1 MSFRW
6 LPDAELDPHPRLTW
20 LIEYCFDLAISRL
33 YRIDVHYPPGYR
45 LAPGTLVVSN
55 HRRDVDVPILASVLC
70 RRQGLRLDQPL
81 PFFASREDL
90 FRRDFLS
97 EYLHAWPRPLQ
108 RLLGRIPLA
117 WFFHA
122 MRVKPIRRV
131 REFSLSEAFS
141 ELPDPGEKV
150 HWLNARGRHEWAT
163 GERNNPG
170 RPGKP
175 PNRRAWGLRRLH
187 GKARRTL
194 QPDFRATI
202 ITQLEHFAGLLDAGR
217 IVYLAPEGAN
227 SRDGRFHRLRAG
239 TWELVQRAAQA
250 PPILPLALSYDAL
263 RAGRLRPIVRV
274 GTPLAAYPVHD
285 RGHFDTML
293 KIQIRKLFPLN
304 TSHLISR
311 FLVWGPATFTT
322 HDFADWLERARDQL
336 AQTDSVVDP
345 ELAHCDTHTLAA
357 TRLDWLRHSALVSR
371 TQSGWRNDWP
381 QHSEPGWRTPAE
393 TVRYCENA
401 LDDHLRAL
409 APNLLLRP

>member
-1 MSFRW
+1 MSFQW
-6 LPDAELDPHPRLTW
+6 LPDAELDAHPRLTW
-20 LIEYCFDLAISRL
+20 LAEYIFDLAISRV
-33 YRIDVHYPPGYR
+33 YDIEAQYPADYN

-55 HRRDVDVPILASVLC
+55 HRRDIDAPILASVLC
-70 RRQGLRLDQPL
+70 RRKGLRFDQPL

-90 FRRDFLS
+90 FRQDFLS

-108 RLLGRIPLA
+108 RLLGRIPLG
-117 WFFHA
+117 WFFNA

-141 ELPDPGEKV
+141 ELPNQQEKAQL
-150 HWLNARGRHEWAT
+150 LNARGRHEWAT

-187 GKARRTL
+187 GRARQRL

-202 ITQLEHFAGLLDAGR
+202 TTQLEYFAELLDAGR
-217 IVYLAPEGAN
+217 LVYLAPEGAN
-227 SRDGRFHRLRAG
+227 SRDGRFNRLRAG

-250 PPILPLALSYDAL
+250 PPIQPLALSYDAL
-263 RAGRLRPIVRV
+263 RAGRLRTVVRV
-274 GTPLAAYPVHD
+274 GTPLKAYPMD
-285 RGHFDTML
+285 SRGDFDTLL
-293 KIQIRKLFPLN
+293 KIQIRKLFPIN

-311 FLVWGPATFTT
+311 FLAWGPATFST
-322 HDFADWLERARDQL
+322 HEFADWLEYARHQIV
-336 AQTDSVVDP
+336 ATDSAVDL
-345 ELAHCDTHTLAA
+345 ELTNSDINILAKA
-357 TRLDWLRHSALVSR
+357 RLEWLQGSGLISH

-381 QHSEPGWRTPAE
+381 VDSEPSWRTPAE
-393 TVRYCENA
+393 IIRYCDNA

-409 APNLLLRP
+409 APNLLLHP